1 MTKLTKY
8 DSFKSLKQSAKSNPG
23 AGTNG
28 LVQLPE
34 LESFFNILRQ
44 NFIKTH
50 TAKNDKAQ

>member
-8 DSFKSLKQSAKSNPG
+8 DSFKSLKQSTKSNPG

-50 TAKNDKAQ
+50 EDKNDKAQ